1 MHLLGRVAPLF
12 APIHPAREPEHAE
25 PKGPDR
31 NRHQQHVNLEET
43 HILRIHSRN
52 LLSAS
57 LPNTCKKTPKAN
69 HQSHYELC
77 LSNCFSRP
85 AQLLQISI
93 SRTSAAVTLGLM
105 VS

>member
-57 LPNTCKKTPKAN
+57 LPNTCKKTPKAKQVALN
-69 HQSHYELC
+69 SDSKSHDSPGC
-77 LSNCFSRP
+77 GTP
-85 AQLLQISI
+85 
-93 SRTSAAVTLGLM
+93 
-105 VS
+105 